1 MDKHIIIVEILSTGF
16 NYVEDAI
23 ARGYKPVVVEAV
35 YPGTEEERAAFQAMQ
50 SDARKRLPEGVSC
63 IRAGEEYT
71 EILEQVRAFDPVAVV
86 AGSEFG
92 VELATHLASDLGLP
106 GNPWSIIGPMT
117 RKDEM
122 HQALADHG
130 VRAIRGRIVH
140 SEEEAAAFY
149 KELDTPHTVI
159 KRARS
164 AATLGVHLCEGYD
177 EMMDAVRKE
186 LALAADDDNVGDI
199 LMQERIIGKEY
210 IVNTVSCAGKHR
222 LVSMWAYDKIQMNG
236 SNIYN
241 YAESVNRLGIGHSA
255 LVRYAYDVLD
265 AIGLQYGPVHGEY
278 MVDEK
283 GPVLIEV
290 NCRPMGAGMER
301 HFIEKVFGEHET
313 DCALDAYVDPVKFDR
328 DRILPYRPLRKGVI
342 KIFILP
348 EDVTMKSAPVL
359 QLVQQLPSFYD
370 GIFARIGREDP
381 FLSRTRDL
389 ETAGGTVFLVHD
401 DEQVVMEDCAFLH
414 MLEMRYSQLLFNQL
428 QPRVPTGRIV
438 RHQIETLMKE
448 ASCHGATLVFSDT
461 VTEAEGAVVVSD
473 SKTMAGAYDSY
484 ENAILDLSR
493 AETFADVESVIE
505 QIFVFFG
512 KVRARGRVL
521 VPESTYCHIPYGA
534 AGMEILLH
542 AKGFRIEAPLAGKGR
557 MIIASLF

>member
-1 MDKHIIIVEILSTGF
+1 MDKHIVIVEILSTGF
-16 NYVEDAI
+16 NYVEDAL
-23 ARGYKPVVVEAV
+23 ARGYQPVVVEAL
-35 YPGTEEERAAFQAMQ
+35 YPGTEEDRAQFVEAQRI
-50 SDARKRLPEGVSC
+50 ARERLPEGVPC
-63 IRAGEEYT
+63 IPAGESYAVL
-71 EILEQVRAFDPVAVV
+71 LEQVRAFDPVAVV

-92 VELATHLASDLGLP
+92 VELATRLGADLGLP
-106 GNPWSIIGPMT
+106 GNPWSIIGKMT

-140 SEEEAAAFY
+140 NEAEAEAFY
-149 KELDTPHTVI
+149 RELDTTHIVV

-164 AATLGVHLCEGYD
+164 AATLGVHLCEGHD
-177 EMMDAVRKE
+177 ETMEAVRKE
-186 LALAADDDNVGDI
+186 LALSADDENVGDI
-199 LMQERIIGKEY
+199 LMQERIIGKEF

-222 LVSMWAYDKIQMNG
+222 LVSMWAYDKLQMNG

-241 YAESVNRLGIGHSA
+241 YAESINRLGIGHSA

-328 DRILPYRPLRKGVI
+328 DRLSPYRPLRKGII

-348 EDVTMKSAPVL
+348 EDVMLDSAPVL
-359 QLVQQLPSFYD
+359 QLVQQLPSFFD
-370 GIFARIGREDP
+370 ASFERIGRES
-381 FLSRTRDL
+381 FLPRTRDL

-401 DEQVVMEDCAFLH
+401 DERVVMEDCAFLH
-414 MLEMRYSQLLFNQL
+414 LLEMQYPQMLFNQFE
-428 QPRVPTGRIV
+428 RTVSKKAV
-438 RHQIETLMKE
+438 RHPVETLLKV
-448 ASCHGATLVFSDT
+448 AGCHGSTLVFSD
-461 VTEAEGAVVVSD
+461 VATEAEGAVVIDGSQLE
-473 SKTMAGAYDSY
+473 AAYDSY
-484 ENAILDLSR
+484 ENAILDLSKPD
-493 AETFADVESVIE
+493 TFADVESIID
-505 QIFVFFG
+505 QIFIFLG
-512 KVRARGRVL
+512 KVRAGGRVL
-521 VPESTYCHIPYGA
+521 VPESTYSRLPYGA
-534 AGMEILLH
+534 TGMEILLH

-557 MIIASLF
+557 MIIASSC

>member
-1 MDKHIIIVEILSTGF
+1 MDKHIVIVEILSTGF
-16 NYVEDAI
+16 NYVEDAL
-23 ARGYKPVVVEAV
+23 ARGYQPVVVEAH
-35 YPGTEEERAAFQAMQ
+35 YPGTEEDRAQFVEMQ
-50 SDARKRLPEGVSC
+50 RSARERLPEGTPYIPASEDY
-63 IRAGEEYT
+63 AA
-71 EILEQVRAFDPVAVV
+71 ILEQVRAFAPVAVV

-106 GNPWSIIGPMT
+106 GNPWSIIGKMT

-130 VRAIRGRIVH
+130 VRYIRGRVVRT
-140 SEEEAAAFY
+140 EAEADAFY
-149 KELDTPHTVI
+149 RELGTTHTVI

-186 LALAADDDNVGDI
+186 LALAADDENVGDI

-236 SNIYN
+236 SNVYN
-241 YAESVNRLGIGHSA
+241 YAESINRLDIGHSA

-301 HFIEKVFGEHET
+301 HFIEKIFGAHET

-328 DRILPYRPLRKGVI
+328 DRLSPYRPLRKGVI

-348 EDVTMKSAPVL
+348 DDVRLDSAPVV
-359 QLVQQLPSFYD
+359 QLVRQLPSFFD
-370 GIFARIGREDP
+370 GIFERIGREP
-381 FLSRTRDL
+381 VLPRTRDL

-401 DEQVVMEDCAFLH
+401 DERVVMEDCAFLH
-414 MLEMRYSQLLFNQL
+414 RLEMQYSQMLFNQF
-428 QPRVPTGRIV
+428 QSQTPARRVI

-448 ASCHGATLVFSDT
+448 AGCHGATLVFSDQAT
-461 VTEAEGAVVVSD
+461 KAEGAVVVTD
-473 SKTMAGAYDSY
+473 SKKMEAAYDSY

-493 AETFADVESVIE
+493 SESFADVESVIE
-505 QIFVFFG
+505 QIFVFLS
-512 KVRARGRVL
+512 KVRTGGRVL
-521 VPESTYCHIPYGA
+521 VPESTYCHLPYGA
-534 AGMEILLH
+534 TGMEILLH

-557 MIIASLF
+557 MIIASSC